1 MTNGQYGRISIK
13 GHQKTDIAFS
23 IDLRCQKENYA
34 HKLETQ
40 KIKRNQIQL
49 LKIKTV
55 MTEMKITLNR
65 TNNRW
70 LVIEVENS
78 GKKHKIIST

>member
-40 KIKRNQIQL
+40 KIKKEPNPTF
-49 LKIKTV
+49 KDK
-55 MTEMKITLNR
+55 NC
-65 TNNRW
+65 ND
-70 LVIEVENS
+70 
-78 GKKHKIIST
+78 